1 MESPTKERLTGG
13 LIFVAALIIIVPEM
27 FSGPDRAPATDATP
41 AADASA
47 GPQMRTYDM
56 VLDRPAGQEPAQETL
71 APRPVAQ
78 TAAGQVSLAAEP
90 VADAV
95 AEAPAGPMPAE
106 PAPDVVARETPA
118 EPRRESPP
126 PVAAPKPTAAAPGP
140 PAISAPAPATA
151 APSGRWWVQL
161 GRFSERENAERLA
174 LELRRAGY
182 NISLSQIRADGKELT
197 LVRAGPVADRTAAT
211 AMQKRL
217 SAAGHS
223 GSFLVPP

>member
-27 FSGPDRAPATDATP
+27 FSGPDREPAPDAAP

-56 VLDRPAGQEPAQETL
+56 MLDRPAGQEPAQESLT
-71 APRPVAQ
+71 PRPVPPA
-78 TAAGQVSLAAEP
+78 AAGQVSLAAEP
-90 VADAV
+90 VADGAP
-95 AEAPAGPMPAE
+95 EAPADNLPAE
-106 PAPDVVARETPA
+106 PEPGVVARQTTP
-118 EPRRESPP
+118 EPQREPP
-126 PVAAPKPTAAAPGP
+126 PAVVAPKPPAASTPS
-140 PAISAPAPATA
+140 PAAA

-197 LVRAGPVADRTAAT
+197 LVRAGPVADRTAAS
-211 AMQKRL
+211 ALQKRL